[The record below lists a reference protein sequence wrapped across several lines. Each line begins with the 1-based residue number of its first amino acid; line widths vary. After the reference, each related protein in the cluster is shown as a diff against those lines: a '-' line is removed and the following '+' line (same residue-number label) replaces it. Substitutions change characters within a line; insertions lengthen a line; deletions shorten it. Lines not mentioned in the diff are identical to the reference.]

1 MISSETSPVET
12 RIVII
17 DDEPQIR
24 KFLDIAL
31 RTQKYKTT
39 LCETGYK
46 GLEALATQGADLV
59 ILDLGLPDLD
69 GKEVL
74 QELRSWSNVPVIVL
88 SVRADEYEKVALLD
102 AGANDYMTKPFS
114 VQELLARIRV
124 ILRNQPIQQEA
135 HIYDDGYLKVD
146 VTQRLVWIEQQPITL
161 TRKEFQ
167 LLTLLMRYQGQL
179 LTQPQLLKELWGPT
193 HQEDTHYLRILVGK

>member
-46 GLEALATQGADLV
+46 GLETLATQGADLV

-88 SVRADEYEKVALLD
+88 SVRADEYEKLLC
-102 AGANDYMTKPFS
+102 
-114 VQELLARIRV
+114 
-124 ILRNQPIQQEA
+124 
-135 HIYDDGYLKVD
+135 
-146 VTQRLVWIEQQPITL
+146 
-161 TRKEFQ
+161 
-167 LLTLLMRYQGQL
+167 
-179 LTQPQLLKELWGPT
+179 
-193 HQEDTHYLRILVGK
+193 

>member
-69 GKEVL
+69 GKKCFRNYVAGRMFPLLCYLYVL
-74 QELRSWSNVPVIVL
+74 MNMKSC
-88 SVRADEYEKVALLD
+88 
-102 AGANDYMTKPFS
+102 
-114 VQELLARIRV
+114 LARR
-124 ILRNQPIQQEA
+124 R
-135 HIYDDGYLKVD
+135 
-146 VTQRLVWIEQQPITL
+146 
-161 TRKEFQ
+161 
-167 LLTLLMRYQGQL
+167 
-179 LTQPQLLKELWGPT
+179 
-193 HQEDTHYLRILVGK
+193 GK